1 MLVSGETV
9 VSAGRDERQ
18 ATFPKLQLL
27 SVDVEHAAPL
37 EDDVDLILC
46 IQQAVV
52 RLRRDK
58 RVNEDLNPCRLVDDL
73 VSTVTGAE
81 AGFGLGD
88 VESVSWFE
96 HVTLQLVAQRG
107 HYSASRVVE
116 AERGGRDIGQCRVE
130 GCDGGLLR

>member
-1 MLVSGETV
+1 V

-73 VSTVTGAE
+73 VSTVAGAE
-81 AGFGLGD
+81 AGFGPGD
-88 VESVSWFE
+88 VETVSLFE
-96 HVTLQLVAQRG
+96 HSLLHVA
-107 HYSASRVVE
+107 
-116 AERGGRDIGQCRVE
+116 AERGHCSVSARIDVSA
-130 GCDGGLLR
+130 